1 MYIANNIACKRRMT
15 MANSQQFKTRKNLFY
30 KYTHL
35 GKIVT
40 DGNIELWH
48 LYMNGKLV
56 SKDFPTFHPSQSCA
70 SLLPTDN
77 TPFA

>member
-1 MYIANNIACKRRMT
+1 MYTASNTACRRRMT

-35 GKIVT
+35 CKIVT
-40 DGNIELWH
+40 GGNIEPWH
-48 LYMNGKLV
+48 LYINEKPV
-56 SKDFPTFHPSQSCA
+56 SKDYPTFHPSQSCA

-77 TPFA
+77 IPFA